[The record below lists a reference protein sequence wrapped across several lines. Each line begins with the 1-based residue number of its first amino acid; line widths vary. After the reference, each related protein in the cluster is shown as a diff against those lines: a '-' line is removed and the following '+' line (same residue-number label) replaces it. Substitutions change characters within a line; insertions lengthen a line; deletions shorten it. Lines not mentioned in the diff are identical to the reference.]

1 MRETRLREGDSLF
14 TTTDFNWSPLLTMCS
29 VMDTLLNFSM
39 CLAAIWPSDP
49 TGTMLCK
56 LYNSY
61 RWMNYEIKEDVKIR
75 IICDHFRRVSEANAS
90 RASEGNAPCKYYEME
105 RILKLVL
112 AEESLDTSPP
122 TAQASGTATTS
133 YINAVQAGAAP
144 SRGGRSRG
152 GNQRGAGGAGQRKPQ
167 AVTPN
172 GRKICFA
179 FNKPQGCQN
188 PPLGHS
194 PGCKDPR
201 TQAEYAH
208 VCIFYFPSS
217 SSYCMKGH
225 PKTQH

>member
-1 MRETRLREGDSLF
+1 MKETRLREGDSLF
-14 TTTDFNWSPLLTMCS
+14 TTTDFNWAPLLTMVS

-39 CLAAIWPSDP
+39 VLAAIWPCDP
-49 TGTMLCK
+49 TGTMLLK

-61 RWMNYEIKEDVKIR
+61 RWMNYSIKEDVKIR
-75 IICDHFRRVSEANAS
+75 IVCDHFRRISEANAS
-90 RASEGNAPCKYYEME
+90 RATEGNAPCKYYEME

-112 AEESLDTSPP
+112 AEEGLDTSPP
-122 TAQASGTATTS
+122 TAQTGSTESTS
-133 YINAVQAGAAP
+133 YPTPAQGGAAHN
-144 SRGGRSRG
+144 RGRSRPS
-152 GNQRGAGGAGQRKPQ
+152 GNQRGAGGAGQRKPP

-179 FNKPQGCQN
+179 YNKPQGCQN
-188 PPLGHS
+188 PPIGHT

-217 SSYCMKGH
+217 SSYCMKPH
-225 PKTQH
+225 PKSQH